1 MITVN
6 NRSFPYEEGMTVQD
20 VLEKHNYVY
29 EGLIIRV
36 NDVLV
41 EDRNHPVRDG
51 DSIKVI
57 HICQGG

>member
-6 NRSFPYEEGMTVQD
+6 NRPLEHFDGMTIED
-20 VLEKHNYVY
+20 ILEMKNYTY

-36 NDVLV
+36 NGALV
-41 EDRNHPVRDG
+41 EDRDYQVQDG
-51 DSIKVI
+51 DDVKVI

>member
-6 NRSFPYEEGMTVQD
+6 NRPFPYEAGMTIGD
-20 VLEKHNYVY
+20 ILERNRFTY

-36 NDVLV
+36 NGQLV
-41 EDRNHPVRDG
+41 EDRGFPIHDG
-51 DSIKVI
+51 DDVKVI

>member
-6 NRSFPYEEGMTVQD
+6 NRPFPYEEGMTVQD
-20 VLEKHNYVY
+20 VLDKNNYVY

-36 NDVLV
+36 NNSLI
-41 EDRNHPVRDG
+41 EDRSYPIEDG
-51 DSIKVI
+51 DDIKVI